1 MSVERITFRLNLNGP
16 YLVNIVIPE
25 TLEPEIV
32 KEIFNDSMGSI
43 TRALKLTNAQIIF
56 KADPEK
62 LTNSSVAKVCGAFRN
77 LIDALYSNHIAQKT
91 VEEEKRDDDDVK
103 VAKSENSIY
112 FSNDFQAAKVKLED
126 AKKSTGIDI
135 EFNDHF

>member
-62 LTNSSVAKVCGAFRN
+62 MTHSSVAKVCGAFRK
-77 LIDALYSNHIAQKT
+77 LIDALYSNHMAQKT
-91 VEEEKRDDDDVK
+91 VEEEKRDDEVK

-112 FSNDFQAAKVKLED
+112 FSNDLQAAKVKFED

-135 EFNDHF
+135 EFNDSF